1 MTYDVVTTVVETT
14 VTSSQYRTNELSS
27 TRDTA
32 KINDFYSNGSS
43 VATTIDF
50 PTFDQLDGAKDYIED
65 GNNLVKSADK
75 EEYYDMINTPVM
87 DDMINTPVVED
98 MINNPIMDD
107 MINTPVMDDMIN
119 TPVMEDMI
127 DIPEMED
134 IQEGPKNDLVKENT
148 ANPSIIEDKNGNELT
163 QTSNSV

>member
-65 GNNLVKSADK
+65 GNNLVKSADNK
-75 EEYYDMINTPVM
+75 EEY
-87 DDMINTPVVED
+87 ED

-107 MINTPVMDDMIN
+107 MINTPVMDDMMN

-134 IQEGPKNDLVKENT
+134 IQEGSKNDLEEENT
-148 ANPSIIEDKNGNELT
+148 VNPSIIDDNNEYKLNE
-163 QTSNSV
+163 TSNLV